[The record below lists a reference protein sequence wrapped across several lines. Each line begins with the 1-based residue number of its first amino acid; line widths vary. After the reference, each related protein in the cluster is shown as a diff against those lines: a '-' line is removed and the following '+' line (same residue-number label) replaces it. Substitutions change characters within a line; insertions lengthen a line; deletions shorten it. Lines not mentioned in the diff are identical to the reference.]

1 MAGTRRTSWV
11 WIVFTAVIGAML
23 ITAATVVV
31 VRLTAPEPATVSVH
45 APATLLVD
53 GKAPPPIPVP
63 AQGSFALATS
73 LDGMVANRDATAV
86 RPIGSVAKAMT
97 ALVVLAAHPL
107 ELNASGPS
115 ITMTNTDVQLYRQAV
130 AQGGSNLPVRAG
142 EVFTERNLLLALL
155 LPSADNI
162 AESLALWV
170 SGNRSVFIARL
181 NATAAAMGM
190 HHTHFADPSG
200 LSNRTVSTAADLVQL
215 AKAVIANPALA
226 SVVGTATAELPD
238 GTVLKNL
245 DILLSQ
251 QDGWLGIKT
260 GWTGAAGGCLLFA
273 DQTFY
278 ETGQVITVWGAVL
291 GQPPDS
297 DADPA
302 HPELGEA
309 FASAQSAVVAAIATY
324 ASVDLAASPP
334 QVSRIG
340 LDEMGLH
347 HAGADRQPCTRFR
360 VCPRRSGASPPPE
373 RPFATSAA
381 QLRVHCCG
389 AHRRAERQN
398 VGHLE
403 GDQQFGDRRTF
414 DVVEAVLRLSPV
426 LPGGVGSFRGVVQ
439 GCEDFRVVPG
449 EIRCHPQALHA
460 FLRSDHLQFVQP
472 EVRLRGQVALVCGE
486 RRPPL
491 LAECMG
497 RQLPGPDCQP
507 GATACGKEP
516 EAKRVA
522 PRLGALLAA
531 TVALVRDLRSLHA
544 DAAHAPRIT

>member
-11 WIVFTAVIGAML
+11 WIVFAAVIGAML
-23 ITAATVVV
+23 ITAATIVG

-73 LDGMVANRDATAV
+73 LDGMVASRDATAV

-107 ELNASGPS
+107 ELSASGPS

-130 AQGGSNLPVRAG
+130 AEGGSNLPVRAG
-142 EVFTERNLLLALL
+142 EVLTERNLLLALL

-170 SGNRSVFIARL
+170 SGNRPAFIARL

-200 LSNRTVSTAADLVQL
+200 LSNRTVSTAADLVLL

-226 SVVGTATAELPD
+226 SVVGTATTELPD

-251 QDGWLGIKT
+251 QNGWLGIKT

-297 DADPA
+297 DGDPA

-324 ASVDLAASPP
+324 ASVDIAASPP
-334 QVSRIG
+334 QVAGSVSTKWGSTTLVQI
-340 LDEMGLH
+340 DS
-347 HAGADRQPCTRFR
+347 HAP
-360 VCPRRSGASPPPE
+360 V
-373 RPFATSAA
+373 FAF
-381 QLRVHCCG
+381 V
-389 AHRRAERQN
+389 RA
-398 VGHLE
+398 G
-403 GDQQFGDRRTF
+403 T
-414 DVVEAVLRLSPV
+414 VLRLHLSV
-426 LPGGVGSFRGVVQ
+426 LT
-439 GCEDFRVVPG
+439 
-449 EIRCHPQALHA
+449 
-460 FLRSDHLQFVQP
+460 LR
-472 EVRLRGQVALVCGE
+472 A
-486 RRPPL
+486 PL
-491 LAECMG
+491 SAE
-497 RQLPGPDCQP
+497 
-507 GATACGKEP
+507 
-516 EAKRVA
+516 
-522 PRLGALLAA
+522 A
-531 TVALVRDLRSLHA
+531 TVAQ
-544 DAAHAPRIT
+544 ITGVLNSKTAVTWKVISNSAIAEPSMWWKLFSG

>member
-1 MAGTRRTSWV
+1 MAGTRRTWWV

-23 ITAATVVV
+23 ITAATVVA
-31 VRLTAPEPATVSVH
+31 VRLTAPEPATVNVH
-45 APATLLVD
+45 VQATLLVD

-130 AQGGSNLPVRAG
+130 AEGGSNLPVHAG

-170 SGNRSVFIARL
+170 SGNRSAFIARL

-200 LSNRTVSTAADLVQL
+200 LSDRTVSTAADLVLL
-215 AKAVIANPALA
+215 ARAVIANSALA
-226 SVVGTATAELPD
+226 SVVGTVTTELPD

-309 FASAQSAVVAAIATY
+309 FASAQNAVVAAIATY
-324 ASVDLAASPP
+324 ASVDIAASAP
-334 QVSRIG
+334 QVSG
-340 LDEMGLH
+340 SVS
-347 HAGADRQPCTRFR
+347 TKW
-360 VCPRRSGASPPPE
+360 GASTLVQLYSHAPV
-373 RPFATSAA
+373 FAF
-381 QLRVHCCG
+381 V
-389 AHRRAERQN
+389 RA
-398 VGHLE
+398 G
-403 GDQQFGDRRTF
+403 T
-414 DVVEAVLRLSPV
+414 VLRLHLSV
-426 LPGGVGSFRGVVQ
+426 LT
-439 GCEDFRVVPG
+439 
-449 EIRCHPQALHA
+449 
-460 FLRSDHLQFVQP
+460 LR
-472 EVRLRGQVALVCGE
+472 A
-486 RRPPL
+486 PL
-491 LAECMG
+491 SA
-497 RQLPGPDCQP
+497 D
-507 GATACGKEP
+507 
-516 EAKRVA
+516 
-522 PRLGALLAA
+522 A
-531 TVALVRDLRSLHA
+531 TVAQITGVLNPKTSVTWKVISG
-544 DAAHAPRIT
+544 AAVAGPSVWWKLFSG